1 MRLII
6 DRFEGKY
13 AVCEDEEQVLY
24 AVAREELPPGAET
37 GSALTLSLE
46 GTLLLDLEETRRR
59 RDRIAEK
66 QRQIFGK

>member
-1 MRLII
+1 MRLVI

-24 AVAREELPPGAET
+24 AVAREELPQGAEE

-46 GTLLLDLEETRRR
+46 GALLLDPEETQRR
-59 RDRIAEK
+59 RDRIAAK